1 MLIQEVG
8 IALNIAFWL
17 WIITIAY
24 QITMLNSD
32 GFENERK
39 HLVKIILLFVVL
51 IAVVIA
57 HNRFGSL

>member
-1 MLIQEVG
+1 
-8 IALNIAFWL
+8 
-17 WIITIAY
+17 
-24 QITMLNSD
+24 MLNSD